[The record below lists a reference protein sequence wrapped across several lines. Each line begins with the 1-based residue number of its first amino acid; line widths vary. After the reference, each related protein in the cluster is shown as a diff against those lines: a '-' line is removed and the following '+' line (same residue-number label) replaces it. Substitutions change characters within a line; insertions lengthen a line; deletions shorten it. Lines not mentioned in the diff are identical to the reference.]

1 MLVQVEDWVRLI
13 KRLNKMFETLVWIGI
28 GTAVVAALAVGFGL
42 GLKMTLDALSNM
54 EPEKFIDVVQG
65 LRAANDENPG
75 MDKIKDIL
83 PKPNVRITV
92 TAANN
97 ALLAHNAETG
107 EFIAQ
112 GMDSQELI
120 VSALQ
125 RYPNMMFII
134 AIEDNSVEVTP

>member
-1 MLVQVEDWVRLI
+1 
-13 KRLNKMFETLVWIGI
+13 MFETLVWVGI
-28 GTAVVAALAVGFGL
+28 GTAVVAALAIGFGL
-42 GLKMTLDALSNM
+42 GLKITLNALSNM

-65 LRAANDENPG
+65 LRAANEENPG

-83 PKPNVRITV
+83 PKTNVRITV

-120 VSALQ
+120 LSALS
-125 RYPNMMFII
+125 RFPDKMFTI
-134 AIEDNSVEVTP
+134 AIEDSNVKQDVSEVNA

>member
-1 MLVQVEDWVRLI
+1 
-13 KRLNKMFETLVWIGI
+13 MFETLVWIGI

>member
-1 MLVQVEDWVRLI
+1 
-13 KRLNKMFETLVWIGI
+13 MFETLVWIGI
-28 GTAVVAALAVGFGL
+28 GAAVVAALAVGFGL

-65 LRAANDENPG
+65 LRAANEENPG
-75 MDKIKDIL
+75 MDQIKDIL

-97 ALLAHNAETG
+97 ALLAHDAETG

-120 VSALQ
+120 LSALK
-125 RYPNMMFII
+125 RFPNKMFTI
-134 AIEDNSVEVTP
+134 AIEDNSVEVSP

>member
-1 MLVQVEDWVRLI
+1 
-13 KRLNKMFETLVWIGI
+13 MFETLVWIGI
-28 GTAVVAALAVGFGL
+28 GTAVFAALAVGFGL